1 MPDFKR
7 LNVGEIPE
15 AADITDAVQSDI
27 VDTAKL
33 IIADSAG
40 AKEVTIAVFMEY
52 LRDAMAGFITA
63 GSNVTI
69 THDDADNTLTIAATD
84 TNTDTNTQRTDE
96 EIRDVIANFVTA
108 GSGVTVTHDDAADT
122 LTLGASFPETYLWV
136 DSGGYSTLNTDES
149 LDSGGFS
156 DYNYLIFVGIDNFNR
171 KFGGICAE
179 SVFDL
184 SGDTWRIATDGGNV
198 LVRYVNNTTF
208 QLLAASTGYSLQ
220 SIRGV

>member
-15 AADITDAVQSDI
+15 AADITDAVQADI
-27 VDTAKL
+27 VDAAKL

-52 LRDAMAGFITA
+52 LRDAMANFI
-63 GSNVTI
+63 
-69 THDDADNTLTIAATD
+69 
-84 TNTDTNTQRTDE
+84 
-96 EIRDVIANFVTA
+96 TA
-108 GSGVTVTHDDAADT
+108 GSGVTVTHDDAGNT
-122 LTLGASFPETYLWV
+122 LTLTAQFPETYLYV
-136 DSGGYSTLNTDES
+136 DSGGYDTLNTDEP

-156 DYNYLIFVGIDNFNR
+156 DYNYLIFVGLDNFGR
-171 KFGGICAE
+171 RFGSIVAE

-184 SGDTWRIATDGGNV
+184 VGDTWRISTDSGHV

-208 QLLAASTGYSLQ
+208 QLLAATTGFSLQ